1 MLTIEIP
8 ERIRQ
13 LVGIAQMGEF
23 PASCWATDIVSSWL
37 YDVVA
42 YLTEEDES
50 KDPSQHMD
58 TIAICKDLGID
69 HDDFVK
75 VGGELY
81 RQHAEDLL
89 KQALGT
95 RPNKEAFLQ
104 VSAMV
109 LGFDILPRDRTTFEL
124 DWHNVV
130 GGSVNDHDKNLP
142 MPVWQCLMRYFSSSW
157 RDPIGAWE
165 AATAKYLEDHLAM
178 LSYSDSEL
186 VPFPAE

>member
-1 MLTIEIP
+1 MRSGLDLKD
-8 ERIRQ
+8 RLDFHGGAGGQ
-13 LVGIAQMGEF
+13 LGE
-23 PASCWATDIVSSWL
+23 AEGAAG
-37 YDVVA
+37 VVA
-42 YLTEEDES
+42 IAFLAEDLFHQLL
-50 KDPSQHMD
+50 DAWH
-58 TIAICKDLGID
+58 TRHTTD

-124 DWHNVV
+124 YWHNVV
-130 GGSVNDHDKNLP
+130 GGSVNDYDKNLP
-142 MPVWQCLMRYFSSSW
+142 MPVWQCLMRYFSASW
-157 RDPIGAWE
+157 RDPITTWE